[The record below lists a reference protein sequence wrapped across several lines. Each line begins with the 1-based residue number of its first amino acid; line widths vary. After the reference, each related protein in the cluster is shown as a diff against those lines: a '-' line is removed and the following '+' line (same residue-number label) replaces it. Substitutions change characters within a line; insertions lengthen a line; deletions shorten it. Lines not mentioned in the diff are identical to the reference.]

1 MNTTHRKFFLIIS
14 FALLFILPIIGSTLK
29 WGGPPPGYGIF
40 PTQKA
45 AKGLGFSEV
54 YFIFAVSVA
63 VVILAFLLFPRL
75 FGFKKATKDKQL
87 QDTIGSEG
95 QPRVSFPPWFWPSI
109 VILAV
114 SWFLMWWGGGILE
127 PLVHYAFVPLWWSF
141 ILVLDGFVYKRNG
154 GISIISS
161 QPATMKIIAVV
172 SCVAWYVFEY
182 LNYFV
187 VANWYYP
194 NNQIFTTFGN
204 IFWYSLSYTVILP
217 SIFEWYTLLQT
228 FKPLSNRYANGPRIT
243 FPKSLQVAV
252 FIVGLMLVFGMAYLP
267 FSLFWALWV
276 CPIPVLAPAMS
287 LAGYWTPF
295 TPIKKGNWSPVI
307 LIALATII
315 NGFFWEFWNYGSEW
329 FHNDIPINPNYWK
342 YFVPYLDKIHIFS
355 EMPILGYFGY
365 LFFGVTCWV
374 IWLGGAYVFNFSPDF
389 GLDILD
395 WGRRPLQKVS

>member
-1 MNTTHRKFFLIIS
+1 MNTAHRKIFLIIS

-40 PTQKA
+40 PTQKS
-45 AKGLGFSEV
+45 AKDPGFSEA

-63 VVILAFLLFPRL
+63 VVIFVFLLFPRL
-75 FGFKKATKDKQL
+75 FGFKKVTKDKQL
-87 QDTIGSEG
+87 QDTTGSG
-95 QPRVSFPPWFWPSI
+95 SKTRVSFPPWFWPSTI
-109 VILAV
+109 ILAV

-161 QPATMKIIAVV
+161 RPTTMKIVAVV
-172 SCVAWYVFEY
+172 SCFTWFVFEY

-204 IFWYSLSYTVILP
+204 IFWYSLSYTIVLP

-243 FPKSLQVAV
+243 LSKSLQVAV
-252 FIVGLMLVFGMAYLP
+252 FIIGLLLVFGMAYLP
-267 FSLFWALWV
+267 FLLFWAIWV

-287 LAGYWTPF
+287 LA
-295 TPIKKGNWSPVI
+295 
-307 LIALATII
+307 
-315 NGFFWEFWNYGSEW
+315 
-329 FHNDIPINPNYWK
+329 
-342 YFVPYLDKIHIFS
+342 
-355 EMPILGYFGY
+355 
-365 LFFGVTCWV
+365 
-374 IWLGGAYVFNFSPDF
+374 
-389 GLDILD
+389 
-395 WGRRPLQKVS
+395 